1 MAHTGSRATVVG
13 WQGQGAARGS
23 PERSPQGVESNS
35 STKKGAASHK
45 TSDKMRSG
53 AKRRGLPRGCFPE
66 RFSHMSNDNAI
77 IAIPRPSSGE

>member
-1 MAHTGSRATVVG
+1 M
-13 WQGQGAARGS
+13 
-23 PERSPQGVESNS
+23 ESNS
-35 STKKGAASHK
+35 STEKGAASHE

-77 IAIPRPSSGE
+77 IAIPRQSSGE